1 MNNIKPAKY
10 QTDLL
15 KQDTYT
21 ECELKWN
28 CLELFPLN
36 KVESVFKNI
45 VSDKCISKKLEKL
58 IHVYFSPYI
67 ELYVLYLGKNNIT
80 VCLELPPNLIEIRP
94 VDKISF
100 AKE

>member
-1 MNNIKPAKY
+1 MNNIKPAKN

-45 VSDKCISKKLEKL
+45 VID
-58 IHVYFSPYI
+58 
-67 ELYVLYLGKNNIT
+67 
-80 VCLELPPNLIEIRP
+80 
-94 VDKISF
+94 
-100 AKE
+100 

>member
-1 MNNIKPAKY
+1 MNNIKPAKN

-21 ECELKWN
+21 ECELY

-45 VSDKCISKKLEKL
+45 VGD
-58 IHVYFSPYI
+58 
-67 ELYVLYLGKNNIT
+67 
-80 VCLELPPNLIEIRP
+80 
-94 VDKISF
+94 
-100 AKE
+100 

>member
-1 MNNIKPAKY
+1 MNNIKPAKN

-15 KQDTYT
+15 KQDTYTCT

-45 VSDKCISKKLEKL
+45 VID
-58 IHVYFSPYI
+58 
-67 ELYVLYLGKNNIT
+67 
-80 VCLELPPNLIEIRP
+80 
-94 VDKISF
+94 
-100 AKE
+100 

>member
-1 MNNIKPAKY
+1 MVFYRCDKMNNIKPAKN

-45 VSDKCISKKLEKL
+45 VSD
-58 IHVYFSPYI
+58 
-67 ELYVLYLGKNNIT
+67 
-80 VCLELPPNLIEIRP
+80 
-94 VDKISF
+94 
-100 AKE
+100 

>member
-1 MNNIKPAKY
+1 MNNIKPAKN

-36 KVESVFKNI
+36 KLESVFKNI
-45 VSDKCISKKLEKL
+45 VSDLMYKQKIGK
-58 IHVYFSPYI
+58 VNT
-67 ELYVLYLGKNNIT
+67 YVFLSVHWT
-80 VCLELPPNLIEIRP
+80 VCIVLRP
-94 VDKISF
+94 K
-100 AKE
+100 

>member
-1 MNNIKPAKY
+1 MNNIKPAKN

-15 KQDTYT
+15 KQDTYN

-45 VSDKCISKKLEKL
+45 VGD
-58 IHVYFSPYI
+58 
-67 ELYVLYLGKNNIT
+67 
-80 VCLELPPNLIEIRP
+80 
-94 VDKISF
+94 
-100 AKE
+100 

>member
-1 MNNIKPAKY
+1 MHNLHALRVFYRCDKMNNIKPAKN

-45 VSDKCISKKLEKL
+45 VSD
-58 IHVYFSPYI
+58 
-67 ELYVLYLGKNNIT
+67 
-80 VCLELPPNLIEIRP
+80 
-94 VDKISF
+94 
-100 AKE
+100 